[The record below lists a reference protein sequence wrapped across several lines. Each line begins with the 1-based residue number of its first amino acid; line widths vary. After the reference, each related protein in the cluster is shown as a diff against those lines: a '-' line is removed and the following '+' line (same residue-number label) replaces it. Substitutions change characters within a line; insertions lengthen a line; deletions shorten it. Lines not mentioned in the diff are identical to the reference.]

1 MVQTSRP
8 DADDGADGNW
18 TDQGGGTSLYA
29 AIDDPVGSPDDETT
43 YIKVTDTSS
52 SEVCIVQLAS
62 ISAPESGNVTIK
74 WRATTSDNMTAG
86 APQLK
91 IELLADGS
99 TTAKDGTGNQAIND
113 AGTWTSYSYPSS
125 GSLDV
130 SGVSDWS
137 TLKFRITMIAGSGG
151 GMGANDIMKVT
162 QAYLETPD
170 AAAGSSIAP
179 IAMNHYRRR
188 RGN

>member
-8 DADDGADGNW
+8 NGDDTDGNW
-18 TDQGGGTSLYA
+18 TDQGGGTSLAA
-29 AIDDPVGSPDDETT
+29 AIDDPVGSPDDATT

-52 SEVCIVQLAS
+52 AEACIVTLGS
-62 ISAPESGNVTIK
+62 ITAPGSGNVTIK
-74 WRATTSDNMTAG
+74 WRATTSDNVTAG

-99 TTAKDGTGNQAIND
+99 ATAKDGTGNQAIND

-137 TLKFRITMIAGSGG
+137 TLKFRITMIAGGG
-151 GMGANDIMKVT
+151 AGMGAGDIMKVT

-170 AAAGSSIAP
+170 AASSSIAP
-179 IAMNHYRRR
+179 LAMNHFRKMRS
-188 RGN
+188 N

>member
-8 DADDGADGNW
+8 SADDTDGNW
-18 TDQGGGTSLYA
+18 TDQAGGTSLYA
-29 AIDDPVGSPDDETT
+29 AIDEASADDATT
-43 YIKVTDTSS
+43 FIQVTDTSS
-52 SEVCIVQLAS
+52 DEACIVELGN
-62 ISAPESGNVTIK
+62 ISAPGAGNVTIK
-74 WRATTSDNMTAG
+74 WKAITSDNATAG
-86 APQLK
+86 APLLK
-91 IELLADGS
+91 IELLSDGS
-99 TTAKDGTGNQAIND
+99 GTAKDGTGNKTIS
-113 AGTWTSYSYPSS
+113 TSSWTAYSHPAS

-130 SGVSDWS
+130 SGVTDWT

-170 AAAGSSIAP
+170 ASGGGSNAVP
-179 IAMNHYRRR
+179 MALNTYQQM